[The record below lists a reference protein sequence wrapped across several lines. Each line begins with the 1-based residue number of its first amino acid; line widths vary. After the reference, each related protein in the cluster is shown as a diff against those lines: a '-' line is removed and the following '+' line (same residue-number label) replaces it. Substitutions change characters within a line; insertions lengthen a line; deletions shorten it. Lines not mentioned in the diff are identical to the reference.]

1 MIDFVFAVIA
11 AGVTSAG
18 GGGGTTT
25 DVEAT
30 QPQSGATIAAAPEV
44 TTPAVTSPTVRIG
57 ENVNIGST
65 VVIGGSTL
73 LDGTNEETIA
83 AASTPEPAAPTTA
96 APAAPEYNMAV
107 VPAGL
112 VAEPQTPSGKY
123 TTAAEV
129 KPILTATRGNWV
141 AVREYNGKDLLY
153 VTHLWGWRCGLHA
166 MAISVNDEPMQNWPL
181 PSCHMRYTTPNAM
194 LEEDGLPYLS
204 LRLGAVETIE
214 IQIVYDDLSMDRARF
229 ERGNVLIP

>member
-1 MIDFVFAVIA
+1 MIDFIFAVIA
-11 AGVTSAG
+11 AGVNSAG
-18 GGGGTTT
+18 GSE
-25 DVEAT
+25 D
-30 QPQSGATIAAAPEV
+30 GASNQAAIAAAPEV
-44 TTPAVTSPTVRIG
+44 AAPSITAPSITSPTVTIG
-57 ENVNIGST
+57 ENVTIGSS
-65 VVIGGSTL
+65 VVIGGTTL
-73 LDGTNEETIA
+73 LDGTTEEA
-83 AASTPEPAAPTTA
+83 VAA
-96 APAAPEYNMAV
+96 APAAPAPAPAPQQFNMAV

-112 VAEPQTPSGKY
+112 VAEPQTPSGKF

-129 KPILTATRGNWV
+129 KPILNATKGNWV
-141 AVREYNGKDLLY
+141 AVREYDGKDLLY

-181 PSCHMRYTTPNAM
+181 PACHMKYTTPNAI

-204 LRLGAVETIE
+204 LRFGAVETIE